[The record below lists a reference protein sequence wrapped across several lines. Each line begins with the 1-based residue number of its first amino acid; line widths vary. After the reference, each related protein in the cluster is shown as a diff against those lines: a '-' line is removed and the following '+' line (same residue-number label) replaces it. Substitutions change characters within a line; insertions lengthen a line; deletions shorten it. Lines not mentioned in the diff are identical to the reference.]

1 MAYSAGDK
9 ILDDEYNTFVNSS
22 SSPFGYNH
30 FAGTGALQYGLGES
44 SISTVSVGD
53 TINAAHWN
61 SLFTA
66 MTTVAGHTGDSLT
79 SRSAV
84 SAGDT
89 IAIKAAVA
97 ADLATLAASV
107 AAGCPNTSAVTES
120 GDLEAP
126 VSSSTWTGSFITEMT
141 VTFANANKMRHF
153 FNAGGKIRITPTR
166 VGNGGASGA
175 SGKDGQWT
183 SLYAAINQF
192 DIKATTSARTGSG
205 ETQTS
210 AATNTGF
217 YDLGTG
223 YTSLIKINDDNYP
236 YTSNYVEI
244 SAKLNSAPGSATII
258 TIKTESIDGAS
269 EFTYDSPNPTSADT
283 QAYRN
288 GQHKH
293 TLRVFSTT
301 TGGGLASA
309 HDKSGDA
316 TASNSTS

>member
-1 MAYSAGDK
+1 
-9 ILDDEYNTFVNSS
+9 
-22 SSPFGYNH
+22 
-30 FAGTGALQYGLGES
+30 
-44 SISTVSVGD
+44 
-53 TINAAHWN
+53 
-61 SLFTA
+61 
-66 MTTVAGHTGDSLT
+66 
-79 SRSAV
+79 
-84 SAGDT
+84 
-89 IAIKAAVA
+89 
-97 ADLATLAASV
+97 
-107 AAGCPNTSAVTES
+107 
-120 GDLEAP
+120 
-126 VSSSTWTGSFITEMT
+126 MT

-166 VGNGGASGA
+166 IGNGGASGA

-223 YTSLIKINDDNYP
+223 YTSLIKINDNTYP
-236 YTSNYVEI
+236 YASNYVEI
-244 SAKLNSAPGSATII
+244 SAKLNSAPGSATVI
-258 TIKTESIDGAS
+258 TIKTESIDGSS
-269 EFTYDSPNPTSADT
+269 EFTYDSPNPGSVDT

-293 TLRVFSTT
+293 VLRVFSTT